1 MTDTAKTT
9 DLQRL
14 LHLVESAQRAGHS
27 EDEIVQIVVD
37 AVDYDTE
44 AVAERAA

>member
-1 MTDTAKTT
+1 MTNTHAEA

-27 EDEIVQIVVD
+27 EDEIVQIVAD
-37 AVDYDTE
+37 AVDYDAET
-44 AVAERAA
+44 ERAA